1 MENFEIFGTALSTI
15 LAAIASSVATWAG
28 TFFFYRQ
35 RKQALDIE
43 NESKQSEEWR
53 KLYIDSQQD
62 SARKDHKIDELR
74 KEINELRVSLYALQR
89 DVMLNSAYRCDIFPC
104 PNRIC
109 NVKPSLEHTS
119 PSLPS
124 DH

>member
-1 MENFEIFGTALSTI
+1 MTEAK
-15 LAAIASSVATWAG
+15 ARKAII
-28 TFFFYRQ
+28 
-35 RKQALDIE
+35 KQALDIE